1 MPFIVCQTSS
11 ISTISIQLKKIAQ
24 TIYMHISYFITEI
37 YKKKQKKTG
46 ITNHIYTTIDTK
58 RIRAKKVREITRI
71 FKGVL
76 NNNLGPKF
84 IVCSN

>member
-37 YKKKQKKTG
+37 YKKKQKKNGYYEPYLYNNRYKTYQG
-46 ITNHIYTTIDTK
+46 
-58 RIRAKKVREITRI
+58 KKSQRDNAD
-71 FKGVL
+71 F
-76 NNNLGPKF
+76 
-84 IVCSN
+84 